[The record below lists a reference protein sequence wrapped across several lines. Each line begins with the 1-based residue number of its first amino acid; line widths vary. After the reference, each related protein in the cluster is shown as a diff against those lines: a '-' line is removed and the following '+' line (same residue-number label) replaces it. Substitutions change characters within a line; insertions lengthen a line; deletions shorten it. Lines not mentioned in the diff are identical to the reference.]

1 MTSSTKHFYLSIRIL
16 YQTIRLFL
24 FIAETRQKGRLAGF
38 SLNVSI
44 SSDGVQKSTQ
54 CYKDRLELPPLNF
67 TTKCEEFGRY
77 VIFYN
82 ERLDGV
88 AYPTGYELQTVFTE
102 LCEVIVQGKYE
113 KNVDAV
119 TSLTTRTKVL
129 PSSLH
134 LLAPIFGS

>member
-1 MTSSTKHFYLSIRIL
+1 MK
-16 YQTIRLFL
+16 RLFL
-24 FIAETRQKGRLAGF
+24 IIAETRQKGRFAGF

-44 SSDGVQKSTQ
+44 SGDGLQKSTQ

-88 AYPTGYELQTVFTE
+88 AYPTGYELQNVVTE

-113 KNVDAV
+113 KIVNAV
-119 TSLTTRTKVL
+119 TRNDN
-129 PSSLH
+129 PH
-134 LLAPIFGS
+134 

>member
-1 MTSSTKHFYLSIRIL
+1 MTTHLDVVYKTFLSKMRIL
-16 YQTIRLFL
+16 YQTIRLIL

-44 SSDGVQKSTQ
+44 SGDGVQKSTQ

-88 AYPTGYELQTVFTE
+88 TYPTGYELQNVFTK
-102 LCEVIVQGKYE
+102 LCEVIVQG
-113 KNVDAV
+113 
-119 TSLTTRTKVL
+119 
-129 PSSLH
+129 
-134 LLAPIFGS
+134 